1 MNKWQRDG
9 VRLEFLRKLSPI
21 QENIITV
28 FKQYLKD
35 NKIQSSYNLLNRISL
50 NNYLDFCDYFAENYE
65 NNMLVDTR
73 IPEVYF
79 KLYGYKL
86 DDLVDYNHAKYTITY
101 AIALANF
108 WLINDY
114 LDVRKIVDE
123 EYF

>member
-21 QENIITV
+21 QENVITV

-35 NKIQSSYNLLNRISL
+35 NKIQSSYKLLSRLSL
-50 NNYLDFCDYFAENYE
+50 NEYLEFCDYFAENYHNE
-65 NNMLVDTR
+65 MLVDPR

-79 KLYGYKL
+79 KCYGYKL
-86 DDLVDYNHAKYTITY
+86 NDLADYKHAKYTVTY
-101 AIALANF
+101 AIALANLR
-108 WLINDY
+108 LINEY

>member
-21 QENIITV
+21 QENVITV

-50 NNYLDFCDYFAENYE
+50 NGYLDFCDYFAENYE
-65 NNMLVDTR
+65 NEMLVDTR

-86 DDLVDYNHAKYTITY
+86 DDLADYNHAKYTVTY

-108 WLINDY
+108 HLINDY